1 MTQLCEKLIKE
12 QKLTTEEYE
21 KLITDISDED
31 RKALSDEAVRLAIK
45 HYGKEIY
52 MRGLIEFTNI
62 CKNDCY
68 YCGIRAGNKN
78 CERYRLTKEEI
89 LECAKLGYELGFRTI
104 VLQGGEDLYYTDDIM
119 VDIISIIRKSY
130 PDCAITLSIGE
141 KEKETYQKYFDA
153 GANRYL
159 LRHEAANK
167 EYYEKIHPSTL
178 SYEHRMKCLRDLRD
192 IGFQVGAGFM
202 VGSPYQTKRDL
213 AIDLKFIE
221 EFKPEMCGIGPFIP
235 HVDTIYKNEPAGTL
249 EDTLLYLSIVRII
262 DEKVLLPA
270 TTALGTIDE
279 KGREKG
285 VLCGANVVMPNI
297 SPLDVRQKYLLY
309 NNKIGTTG
317 EAEQNI
323 KLLKEKMASIGYEL
337 VNSRGDCKK

>member
-1 MTQLCEKLIKE
+1 MTDLCKKLITEK
-12 QKLTTEEYE
+12 KLEVEEYE
-21 KLITDISDED
+21 KLITNISDVDRED
-31 RKALSDEAVRLAIK
+31 LRKEAVRIATSI
-45 HYGKEIY
+45 YGKEVY

-89 LECAKLGYELGFRTI
+89 YECAKLGYELGFRTI
-104 VLQGGEDLYYTDDIM
+104 VLQGGEDLYYTDDLM
-119 VDIISIIRKSY
+119 VEIISTIRKNY
-130 PDCAITLSIGE
+130 HDAAITLSIGE

-167 EYYEKIHPSTL
+167 KYYEKIHPSSL
-178 SYEHRMKCLRDLRD
+178 SFDHRMKCLRDLRD

-202 VGSPYQTKRDL
+202 VGSPYQTKYDL
-213 AIDLKFIE
+213 AMDLKFIE

-235 HVDTIYKNEPAGTL
+235 HKDTPYRDEPAGTV

-270 TTALGTIDE
+270 TTALGTIKDD
-279 KGREKG
+279 GREKG

-297 SPLDVRQKYLLY
+297 SPLDVRQKYMLY
-309 NNKIGTTG
+309 DNKVGTTG
-317 EAEQNI
+317 DAEQNI
-323 KLLKEKMASIGYEL
+323 KILKDKMASIGYEL

>member
-1 MTQLCEKLIKE
+1 MTDLCKKLITEK
-12 QKLTTEEYE
+12 KLEVDEYE
-21 KLITDISDED
+21 KLITDISDDD
-31 RKALSDEAVRLAIK
+31 REELRKEAVRIATSI
-45 HYGKEIY
+45 YGKEVY

-89 LECAKLGYELGFRTI
+89 YECAKLGYELGFRTI
-104 VLQGGEDLYYTDDIM
+104 VLQGGEDLYYTDDLM
-119 VDIISIIRKSY
+119 VEIISTIRKNY
-130 PDCAITLSIGE
+130 PDAAITLSIGE

-167 EYYEKIHPSTL
+167 KYYEKIHPNSL
-178 SYEHRMKCLRDLRD
+178 SFDHRMKCLRDLRD

-202 VGSPYQTKRDL
+202 VGSPYQTKYDL
-213 AIDLKFIE
+213 AMDLKFIE

-235 HVDTIYKNEPAGTL
+235 HKDTPYRDEPAGTV

-270 TTALGTIDE
+270 TTALGTIKDD
-279 KGREKG
+279 GREKG

-297 SPLDVRQKYLLY
+297 SPLDVRQKYMLY
-309 NNKIGTTG
+309 DNKVGTTG

-323 KLLKEKMASIGYEL
+323 KILKDKMASIGYEL

>member
-1 MTQLCEKLIKE
+1 MTDLCKKLITEK
-12 QKLTTEEYE
+12 KLEVEEYE
-21 KLITDISDED
+21 KLITNISDVD
-31 RKALSDEAVRLAIK
+31 REELRKEAVRIATSI
-45 HYGKEIY
+45 YGKEVY

-89 LECAKLGYELGFRTI
+89 YECAKLGYELGFRTI
-104 VLQGGEDLYYTDDIM
+104 VLQGGEDLYYTDDLM
-119 VDIISIIRKSY
+119 VEIISTIRKNY
-130 PDCAITLSIGE
+130 PDAAITLSIGE

-167 EYYEKIHPSTL
+167 KYYEKIHPSSL
-178 SYEHRMKCLRDLRD
+178 SFDHRMKCLRDLRD

-202 VGSPYQTKRDL
+202 VGSPYQTKYDL
-213 AIDLKFIE
+213 AMDLKFIE

-235 HVDTIYKNEPAGTL
+235 HKDTPYRDEPAGTV

-270 TTALGTIDE
+270 TTALGTIKDD
-279 KGREKG
+279 GREKG

-297 SPLDVRQKYLLY
+297 SPLDVRQKYMLY
-309 NNKIGTTG
+309 DNKVGTTG

-323 KLLKEKMASIGYEL
+323 KILKDKMASIGYEL

>member
-31 RKALSDEAVRLAIK
+31 RKALSDEAVRLATK

-89 LECAKLGYELGFRTI
+89 YECAKLGYELGFRTI
-104 VLQGGEDLYYTDDIM
+104 VLQGGEDLYYTDDLM
-119 VDIISIIRKSY
+119 VEIISTIRKNY
-130 PDCAITLSIGE
+130 PDAAITLSIGE

-167 EYYEKIHPSTL
+167 KYYEKIHPSSL
-178 SYEHRMKCLRDLRD
+178 SFDHRMKCLRDLRD

-202 VGSPYQTKRDL
+202 VGSPYQTKYDL
-213 AIDLKFIE
+213 AMDLKFIE

-235 HVDTIYKNEPAGTL
+235 HKDTPYRDEPAGTV

-270 TTALGTIDE
+270 TTALGTIKDD
-279 KGREKG
+279 GREKG

-297 SPLDVRQKYLLY
+297 SPLDVRQKYMLY
-309 NNKIGTTG
+309 DNKVGTTG

-323 KLLKEKMASIGYEL
+323 KILKDKMASIGYEL

>member
-1 MTQLCEKLIKE
+1 MTDLCKKLITEK
-12 QKLTTEEYE
+12 KLEVEEYE
-21 KLITDISDED
+21 KLITNISDVD
-31 RKALSDEAVRLAIK
+31 REELRKEAVRIATSI
-45 HYGKEIY
+45 YGKEVY

-89 LECAKLGYELGFRTI
+89 YECAKLGYELGFRTI
-104 VLQGGEDLYYTDDIM
+104 VLQGGEDLYYTDDLM
-119 VDIISIIRKSY
+119 VEIISTIRKNY
-130 PDCAITLSIGE
+130 PDAAITLSIGE

-167 EYYEKIHPSTL
+167 KYYEKIHPSSL
-178 SYEHRMKCLRDLRD
+178 SFDHRMKCLRDLRD

-202 VGSPYQTKRDL
+202 VGSPYQTKYDL
-213 AIDLKFIE
+213 AMDLKFIE

-235 HVDTIYKNEPAGTL
+235 HKDTPYRDEPAGTV

-270 TTALGTIDE
+270 TTALGTIKDD
-279 KGREKG
+279 GREKG

-297 SPLDVRQKYLLY
+297 SPLDVRQKYMLY
-309 NNKIGTTG
+309 DNKVGTTG
-317 EAEQNI
+317 DAEQNI
-323 KLLKEKMASIGYEL
+323 KNLKDKMASIGYEL

>member
-1 MTQLCEKLIKE
+1 MTDLCKKLITEK
-12 QKLTTEEYE
+12 KLEVEEYE
-21 KLITDISDED
+21 KLITNISDVD
-31 RKALSDEAVRLAIK
+31 REELRKEAVRIATSI
-45 HYGKEIY
+45 YGKEVY

-89 LECAKLGYELGFRTI
+89 YECAKLGYELGFRTI
-104 VLQGGEDLYYTDDIM
+104 VLQGGEDLYYTDDLM
-119 VDIISIIRKSY
+119 VEIISTIRKNY
-130 PDCAITLSIGE
+130 PNAAITLSIGE

-167 EYYEKIHPSTL
+167 KYYEKIHPSSL
-178 SYEHRMKCLRDLRD
+178 SFDHRMKCLRDLRD

-202 VGSPYQTKRDL
+202 VGSPYQTKYDL
-213 AIDLKFIE
+213 AMDLKFIE

-235 HVDTIYKNEPAGTL
+235 HKDTPYRDEPAGTV
-249 EDTLLYLSIVRII
+249 EDILLYLSIVRII

-270 TTALGTIDE
+270 TTALGTIKDD
-279 KGREKG
+279 GREKG

-297 SPLDVRQKYLLY
+297 SPLDVRQKYMLY
-309 NNKIGTTG
+309 DNKVGTTG
-317 EAEQNI
+317 DAEQNI
-323 KLLKEKMASIGYEL
+323 KILKDKMASIGYEL

>member
-1 MTQLCEKLIKE
+1 MTDLCKKLITEK
-12 QKLTTEEYE
+12 KLAVEEYE
-21 KLITDISDED
+21 KLITNISDAD
-31 RKALSDEAVRLAIK
+31 REELRKEAVSIATSI
-45 HYGKEIY
+45 YGKEVY

>member
-1 MTQLCEKLIKE
+1 MTDLCKKLITEK
-12 QKLTTEEYE
+12 KLEVEEYE
-21 KLITDISDED
+21 KLITNISDVD
-31 RKALSDEAVRLAIK
+31 REELRKEAVRIATSI
-45 HYGKEIY
+45 YGKEVY

-89 LECAKLGYELGFRTI
+89 YECAKLGYELGFRTI
-104 VLQGGEDLYYTDDIM
+104 VLQGGEDLYYTDDLM
-119 VDIISIIRKSY
+119 VEIISTIRKNY
-130 PDCAITLSIGE
+130 PDAAITLSIGE

-167 EYYEKIHPSTL
+167 KYYEKIHPSSL
-178 SYEHRMKCLRDLRD
+178 SFDHRMKCLRDLRD

-202 VGSPYQTKRDL
+202 VRSPYQTKYDL
-213 AIDLKFIE
+213 AMDLKFIE

-235 HVDTIYKNEPAGTL
+235 HKDTPYRDEPAGTV

-270 TTALGTIDE
+270 TTALGTIKDD
-279 KGREKG
+279 GREKG

-297 SPLDVRQKYLLY
+297 SPLDVRQKYMLY
-309 NNKIGTTG
+309 DNKVGTTG

-323 KLLKEKMASIGYEL
+323 KILKDKMASIGYEL